1 MNLKKCNGLDFA
13 TTERQ
18 RKAQATATAVLELH
32 GFAVE
37 PHPNGDFLVSAHG
50 LCHYAQDLEAL
61 QDFAIKLE

>member
-1 MNLKKCNGLDFA
+1 LILQLPNANAKLK
-13 TTERQ
+13 Q
-18 RKAQATATAVLELH
+18 PPLH